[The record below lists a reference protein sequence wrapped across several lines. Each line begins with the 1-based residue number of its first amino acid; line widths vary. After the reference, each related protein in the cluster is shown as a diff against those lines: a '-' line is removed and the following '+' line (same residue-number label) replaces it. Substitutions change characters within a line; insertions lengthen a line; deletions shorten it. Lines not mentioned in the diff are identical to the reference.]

1 MAGWYHSWGYLN
13 IQKQKKRRRFC
24 NHLNA
29 IGVTAHEA
37 QKGRLE
43 ELFCDQNEVS
53 IGLIH
58 LQDPHL
64 DWANVVQGNYRG
76 RTPGDLLFMRTL
88 EAGYFRIWYGV
99 FDPNLKLHSPSLPF
113 RSKRLRSWKIIGRA
127 VDVTWHNELQPVVL
141 EPMTSDPEVK
151 AHLIHSGVD
160 VEVMGFSEG
169 YWIISNREAARPPSK
184 QIWECYQ
191 AVADGLK
198 RSSRGIDPNEF
209 TYCLLER

>member
-1 MAGWYHSWGYLN
+1 MAGWLHSWGLRN
-13 IQKQKKRRRFC
+13 HQQKRRSFC

-37 QKGRLE
+37 QKGRPE
-43 ELFCDQNEVS
+43 ELFRDHHEMS

-76 RTPGDLLFMRTL
+76 RLPGDLLFMRTL
-88 EAGYFRIWYGV
+88 GQPFYYRVWYGV
-99 FDPNLKLHSPSLPF
+99 YDPNLKLHNPSLLF
-113 RSKRLRSWKIIGRA
+113 RSKRHRSLKIIGRA
-127 VDVTWHNELQPVVL
+127 VDVTWRNELQPVVL

-151 AHLIHSGVD
+151 GHLIQSGVD
-160 VEVMGFSEG
+160 VEVMAFPDG
-169 YWIISNREAARPPSK
+169 YWIISNREAARPPSR

-191 AVADGLK
+191 AVAEGLK
-198 RSSRGIDPNEF
+198 RSSRGIDPDNF
-209 TYCLLER
+209 I

>member
-1 MAGWYHSWGYLN
+1 VAAWLHSWGVRN
-13 IQKQKKRRRFC
+13 HQQKRSDFC

-29 IGVTAHEA
+29 IGISAHEA
-37 QKGRLE
+37 QKGRPE
-43 ELFCDQNEVS
+43 ELFRENHEIS

-76 RTPGDLLFMRTL
+76 RLPGDLLFMRTL
-88 EAGYFRIWYGV
+88 GQPFYYRVWYGV
-99 FDPNLKLHSPSLPF
+99 YDPNLKLANPSLIF
-113 RSKRLRSWKIIGRA
+113 RSKRLRSLKLIGRA
-127 VDVTWHNELQPVVL
+127 FDVSWYNELQPVVL

-151 AHLIHSGVD
+151 AHLIQSGVD
-160 VEVMGFSEG
+160 VEIMAFPDG

-191 AVADGLK
+191 AVAQGLK
-198 RSSRGIDPNEF
+198 RSSRGLDPDNF
-209 TYCLLER
+209 I

>member
-1 MAGWYHSWGYLN
+1 MAGWYHSWGLLN
-13 IQKQKKRRRFC
+13 IQQKRRSFC

-29 IGVTAHEA
+29 IGVTAQEA
-37 QKGRLE
+37 QKGRPE
-43 ELFCDQNEVS
+43 ELFCDHSEMS

-64 DWANVVQGNYRG
+64 DWANVVQGNYSG
-76 RTPGDLLFMRTL
+76 RTRGDLLLMRTL
-88 EAGYFRIWYGV
+88 EPLYFRIWYGV
-99 FDPNLKLHSPSLPF
+99 YDPNLKLHNPSLLF
-113 RSKRLRSWKIIGRA
+113 RSRRHRSLKIIGRA
-127 VDVTWHNELQPVVL
+127 VDVTWRNELQPVVL

-160 VEVMGFSEG
+160 LEVMGFPGG

-191 AVADGLK
+191 AVAQGLK
-198 RSSRGIDPNEF
+198 RSSKELDPDTF
-209 TYCLLER
+209 I